1 MDSGVTGLAQVNLRV
16 MTIVV
21 VVLACVP
28 FAILF
33 NKMGNL
39 ASRLDEDA
47 GETDHFIKKGEV

>member
-1 MDSGVTGLAQVNLRV
+1 VTGLAQVNLRV